1 MANDKK
7 FINKLTKGLKLKINK
22 KKKSNWK
29 NLNSGGI
36 PRTPT
41 DESMIYSDTEAEL
54 YQAKINVEANRS
66 FSYHNNA
73 YNNDSYTNTNNILA
87 ALNSSNDKFVNRSKT
102 TYQRQTTNTYTYNST
117 ITSYNNNLGR
127 KPQTSQGNYNIYPS
141 TTTESRKN
149 SLQNVVASS
158 QTTTNTQ
165 PIQIQYTSS
174 STNSAPYTSSS
185 TTISPLSLDT
195 SDTFINE
202 LNSNNPFKSDI
213 NLNANSIHPKATTS
227 QINSQLG
234 VPNTDMAMSHT
245 LISPIEF
252 DVSGNEIKSNNA
264 NVATTTESNSQKDV
278 NQSNKEQRRPSRS
291 KSIKKVKPL
300 ITFDKPPVVS
310 PMTVDSEDEENTRG
324 RKRGGRKS
332 KKYSK
337 KRSSPSL
344 SVKTT
349 ELRDRSKSVPNFGKR
364 SSLEGKL
371 TSIKPSLVT
380 SPTKKGNEEDDD
392 IPLGIIQ
399 YKCISS
405 ILQESAPPNISS
417 LQSNT
422 KKSYKS
428 SNVKDNYGYLSPT
441 EHYPQENK
449 SNKEEPT
456 LKISGSLH
464 RRSKSYH
471 TGTHKKRTPVPLTPP
486 LSPKRT
492 EEEEDDENDNIPLYK
507 LLDLDSHDGP
517 MKTMV
522 KPKNL
527 PKLKQKKFRD
537 ALDTYKVNVNEDLDL
552 DFDIGF
558 NDIDNTNNNTTT
570 NNNNNKN
577 NSNYNNNNNISNY
590 HVTSNMITSPKIT
603 ITNPFESE
611 FNSLTNNNTIV
622 NTNTNNSN
630 SPSFTTNK
638 AIDIAVSHPYQSFNY
653 VFSDDEDENQTNIF
667 NSNMNMNSNQNNL
680 NFINNKNI
688 NSNNFNNF
696 NNINNNINNNNI
708 FTNFNNSNNFNQFNF
723 NQNSTKVNYNP
734 FLELSNNNLNID
746 NYFRPYS
753 L

>member
-41 DESMIYSDTEAEL
+41 DDSMIYSDTEAEL

-73 YNNDSYTNTNNILA
+73 YNNESYSNTNNILA
-87 ALNSSNDKFVNRSKT
+87 ALNSNNDKFVNRSKT
-102 TYQRQTTNTYTYNST
+102 TYQRPTTNTYTYNST
-117 ITSYNNNLGR
+117 INSFNNNLGR
-127 KPQTSQGNYNIYPS
+127 KPQTTQGNYNIYPS

-149 SLQNVVASS
+149 SLQNVVAASK
-158 QTTTNTQ
+158 TTNPQ

-174 STNSAPYTSSS
+174 STNSAPYTTS
-185 TTISPLSLDT
+185 TTTSPLSLDT
-195 SDTFINE
+195 SDAFINE

-227 QINSQLG
+227 QINSQLSI
-234 VPNTDMAMSHT
+234 PNTDMAMSHT

-252 DVSGNEIKSNNA
+252 DVSGNEIKSNNNT
-264 NVATTTESNSQKDV
+264 NVATSTESNSHKDV
-278 NQSNKEQRRPSRS
+278 NQSKEQKQPSRS

-324 RKRGGRKS
+324 RKRGSRKN

-344 SVKTT
+344 KVKTT

-364 SSLEGKL
+364 SSYEGKL
-371 TSIKPSLVT
+371 NSIKPSLVI
-380 SPTKKGNEEDDD
+380 SPTKAKKGNEEDDD

-428 SNVKDNYGYLSPT
+428 SNAKDNYGYLSPT

-449 SNKEEPT
+449 LNKVEPA
-456 LKISGSLH
+456 LKINGSLH

-471 TGTHKKRTPVPLTPP
+471 TGTHKKRTPAPLTPP

-492 EEEEDDENDNIPLYK
+492 EEDEDDENDNIPLYK

-537 ALDTYKVNVNEDLDL
+537 ALDTYTVNVNEDLDL
-552 DFDIGF
+552 DFDMGF
-558 NDIDNTNNNTTT
+558 NDIDNTNNNTTS
-570 NNNNNKN
+570 NNNNNN
-577 NSNYNNNNNISNY
+577 NINNNNNYNNNNITKY
-590 HVTSNMITSPKIT
+590 HVTSNTVTSPKIT

-611 FNSLTNNNTIV
+611 FNSLANNNTIV
-622 NTNTNNSN
+622 NTSNSN
-630 SPSFTTNK
+630 SPSFTTSK
-638 AIDIAVSHPYQSFNY
+638 AIDIAISRPNQSSNY
-653 VFSDDEDENQTNIF
+653 IFSEDEDESHTNF
-667 NSNMNMNSNQNNL
+667 FTSNMNMNSNQNNF
-680 NFINNKNI
+680 NFINNSI
-688 NSNNFNNF
+688 NNNNFNNF
-696 NNINNNINNNNI
+696 NNINNIDNNNI

-723 NQNSTKVNYNP
+723 NQNTTKVNYNP
-734 FLELSNNNLNID
+734 FLELSNNNINFD
-746 NYFRPYS
+746 NDFRPYS